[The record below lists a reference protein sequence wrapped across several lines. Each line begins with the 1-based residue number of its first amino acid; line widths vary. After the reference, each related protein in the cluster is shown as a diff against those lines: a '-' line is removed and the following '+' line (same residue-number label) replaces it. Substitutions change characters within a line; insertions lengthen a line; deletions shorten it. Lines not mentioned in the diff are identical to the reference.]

1 VGMVKAKIIIFD
13 RSTIVLQGITS
24 ILEKSPIFCEINSVQ
39 SFDGLISLIKRG
51 DTDLLIVNSRLLE
64 KDQLIYLQNSISKN
78 SIKIIVL
85 NTNQGH
91 SELRDLK
98 YNEIITLC
106 ENEDEIIKKII
117 SCIGGEKQKKQKQ
130 AEIIS
135 SREESIL
142 REIALGL
149 SNKEIADKL
158 FISQHTVITHRKNIT
173 RKLGIKS
180 VSGLTIY
187 AILNKLI
194 SLDEVE

>member
-1 VGMVKAKIIIFD
+1 MIKAKIIIFD
-13 RSTIVLQGITS
+13 KSPIVFHGITA
-24 ILEKSPIFCEINSVQ
+24 ILEKNSVFSEILCEQ
-39 SFDGLISLIKRG
+39 SFKELVSLIKKN
-51 DTDLLIVNSRLLE
+51 DTDLLIVNTHLLE
-64 KDQLIYLQNSISKN
+64 KDQLKNLQNNISKN

-85 NTNQGH
+85 NSNQNH
-91 SELRDLK
+91 PDQEDLQ
-98 YNEIITLC
+98 YNEIITFC
-106 ENEDEIIKKII
+106 ENEDQIIKKIT
-117 SCIGGEKQKKQKQ
+117 SCIGGEKQKKQKH
-130 AEIIS
+130 AKIIS

-149 SNKEIADKL
+149 SNKEIAEKL

-194 SLDEVE
+194 SLNEAE